1 MHTHH
6 TLLAAASAALF
17 AAILMAAGCVR
28 EAFVDAPDPE
38 QQITLLVEENA
49 STKAGECG
57 ESTFT
62 VSLPGDI
69 TIPVSITQGPATK
82 SNPIDKTG
90 NPISSIWLWS
100 DLVETGQKYIVG
112 QKITKDSD
120 GWKTNRFWPN
130 DKALSF
136 LACSSNSGQLN
147 FTPALTTPSTGASKC
162 TFSYEVNKGSG
173 TLAEKDAQA
182 QEDILFGM
190 SHNKTYTAG
199 SSVTMIMHHALA
211 AIRFK
216 VGTVPD
222 GITLNS
228 ISITKV
234 YGKADCSVSGDGE
247 GLGFS
252 WSNHSGVRSY
262 TQTYGQNLT
271 VGGDIGG
278 KDQTFILIPQ
288 AFTTEDAQ
296 LQLELTIQ
304 GRLYTLTKA
313 LKDIVPSFDADN
325 LYTFTIGT
333 TDEMDVE
340 ITDKVVGA
348 VKSGVEIKNAGFS
361 PAYVRIAIIGYWKDA
376 SGTIVIPWTEGEG
389 EFEGWSSKWV
399 QQSDGFYYY
408 TEMLAGHSIAEPPF
422 QKYTLKVMKQEGLK
436 LYFNICVQVIHP
448 SQIDLW
454 PNHPSSW

>member
-1 MHTHH
+1 
-6 TLLAAASAALF
+6 
-17 AAILMAAGCVR
+17 
-28 EAFVDAPDPE
+28 
-38 QQITLLVEENA
+38 
-49 STKAGECG
+49 
-57 ESTFT
+57 
-62 VSLPGDI
+62 
-69 TIPVSITQGPATK
+69 
-82 SNPIDKTG
+82 
-90 NPISSIWLWS
+90 
-100 DLVETGQKYIVG
+100 
-112 QKITKDSD
+112 
-120 GWKTNRFWPN
+120 
-130 DKALSF
+130 
-136 LACSSNSGQLN
+136 
-147 FTPALTTPSTGASKC
+147 
-162 TFSYEVNKGSG
+162 
-173 TLAEKDAQA
+173 
-182 QEDILFGM
+182 M
-190 SHNKTYTAG
+190 SHNKTYTRG

-216 VGTVPD
+216 VGTVPN

-228 ISITKV
+228 ISIANV
-234 YGKADCSVSGDGE
+234 YGKADCSVSSDGA
-247 GLGFS
+247 GLVFS

-262 TQTYGQNLT
+262 SQTYEQNLT
-271 VGGDIGG
+271 VGEAIGG

-304 GRLYTLTKA
+304 GRTYILKKA
-313 LKDIVPSFDADN
+313 LKDIVPSFDADR

-340 ITDKVVGA
+340 ITDKVDGA

>member
-28 EAFVDAPDPE
+28 EVNGPEIE

-57 ESTFT
+57 ESTFN

-147 FTPALTTPSTGASKC
+147 FTPTLTTPSSGASNC
-162 TFSYEVNKGSG
+162 TFSYEVHKGSG
-173 TLAEKDAQA
+173 TLADKNAQA

-190 SHNKTYTAG
+190 SHNKTYTTG

-228 ISITKV
+228 ISIANV
-234 YGKADCSVSGDGE
+234 YGKADCSVSGDGA
-247 GLGFS
+247 GLVFS

-262 TQTYGQNLT
+262 TQTYGQDMT

-288 AFTTEDAQ
+288 AFTTADAE
-296 LQLELTIQ
+296 LQMKISTPS
-304 GRLYTLTKA
+304 GTYTLTKA
-313 LKDIVPSFDADN
+313 LKDIVTSFDADR

-340 ITDKVVGA
+340 ITDKVDGA

-408 TEMLAGHSIAEPPF
+408 TEMLEGHSIAEPPF

-436 LYFNICVQVIHP
+436 LNFNICVQVIHP
-448 SQIDLW
+448 TQIDLW
-454 PNHPSSW
+454 PDHPSSW

>member
-1 MHTHH
+1 M
-6 TLLAAASAALF
+6 
-17 AAILMAAGCVR
+17 
-28 EAFVDAPDPE
+28 
-38 QQITLLVEENA
+38 
-49 STKAGECG
+49 
-57 ESTFT
+57 
-62 VSLPGDI
+62 
-69 TIPVSITQGPATK
+69 
-82 SNPIDKTG
+82 
-90 NPISSIWLWS
+90 
-100 DLVETGQKYIVG
+100 G
-112 QKITKDSD
+112 QKIDQVS
-120 GWKTNRFWPN
+120 GEWKTNRFWPQ

-147 FTPALTTPSTGASKC
+147 FTPKLTTPSTGASNC
-162 TFSYEVNKGSG
+162 TFSYEVHKGSG

-216 VGTVPD
+216 VGTVPN

-234 YGKADCSVSGDGE
+234 YGKADCSVSGDGT
-247 GLGFS
+247 GLVFS
-252 WSNHSGVRSY
+252 WSNHSGERSY

-271 VGGDIGG
+271 VGEAIGG

-288 AFTTEDAQ
+288 AFTKADAE
-296 LQLELTIQ
+296 LQMKISTPS
-304 GRLYTLTKA
+304 GTYTLTKA
-313 LKDIVPSFDADN
+313 LKDIVASFDADR

-333 TDEMDVE
+333 ADEMDVE
-340 ITDKVVGA
+340 ITDKVDGA

-422 QKYTLKVMKQEGLK
+422 QKYTLKVMKQEGLI
-436 LYFNICVQVIHP
+436 LNFNICVQVIHP

-454 PNHPSSW
+454 PNHPSSWK

>member
-1 MHTHH
+1 M
-6 TLLAAASAALF
+6 
-17 AAILMAAGCVR
+17 
-28 EAFVDAPDPE
+28 
-38 QQITLLVEENA
+38 
-49 STKAGECG
+49 TKAGEC
-57 ESTFT
+57 EQSTFQIE
-62 VSLPGDI
+62 LPENI
-69 TIPVSITQGPATK
+69 SIPVSITQGPATK
-82 SNPIDKTG
+82 SNPIKESG

-112 QKITKDSD
+112 QKIDQVS
-120 GWKTNRFWPN
+120 GEWKTNRFWPN

-147 FTPALTTPSTGASKC
+147 FTPALTTPSSGASKC
-162 TFSYEVNKGSG
+162 TFSYEVHKGSG
-173 TLAEKDAQA
+173 TLADKDAQA

-199 SSVTMIMHHALA
+199 SSVTMTMHHALA

-228 ISITKV
+228 ISIANV
-234 YGKADCSVSGDGE
+234 YGKADCSVSGDGD
-247 GLGFS
+247 GLVFS
-252 WSNHSGVRSY
+252 WSNHSGVCSY

-271 VGGDIGG
+271 VGDDIGV
-278 KDQTFILIPQ
+278 KDHTFILIPQ
-288 AFTTEDAQ
+288 AFNNEDAQ

-304 GRLYTLTKA
+304 DRTYFLKKA
-313 LKDIVPSFDADN
+313 LKDIVPSFDADR

-333 TDEMDVE
+333 GDEMDVE
-340 ITDKVVGA
+340 ITDKVDGA

-389 EFEGWSSKWV
+389 EFEGWSPKWV

-436 LYFNICVQVIHP
+436 LNFNICVQVIHP
-448 SQIDLW
+448 SQKDLW

>member
-6 TLLAAASAALF
+6 ILLAAASAALF

-28 EAFVDAPDPE
+28 EVNGPE
-38 QQITLLVEENA
+38 IGQQITLLVEENA
-49 STKAGECG
+49 STKTGECG
-57 ESTFT
+57 ESTFKL
-62 VSLPGDI
+62 SLPGDI
-69 TIPVSITQGPATK
+69 TIPISITQGPATK
-82 SNPIDKTG
+82 SNPIKESD

-112 QKITKDSD
+112 QKIDQVS
-120 GWKTNRFWPN
+120 GEWKTNRFWPN

-147 FTPALTTPSTGASKC
+147 FTPELTTPSSGASNC

-173 TLAEKDAQA
+173 TLAGKDAQA

-190 SHNKTYTAG
+190 SHNKTYTRG

-216 VGTVPD
+216 VGTVPN

-228 ISITKV
+228 ISIANV
-234 YGKADCSVSGDGE
+234 YGKADCSVSSDGA
-247 GLGFS
+247 GLVFS

-262 TQTYGQNLT
+262 KQTYGQNLT
-271 VGGDIGG
+271 VGDAIGG

-288 AFTTEDAQ
+288 AFATEAAQ

-304 GRLYTLTKA
+304 GRTYILKKA
-313 LKDIVPSFDADN
+313 LKDIVASFDADR

-333 TDEMDVE
+333 ADEMDVE
-340 ITDKVVGA
+340 ITDKVDGA

-361 PAYVRIAIIGYWKDA
+361 PAYVRIAIIGYWKDE